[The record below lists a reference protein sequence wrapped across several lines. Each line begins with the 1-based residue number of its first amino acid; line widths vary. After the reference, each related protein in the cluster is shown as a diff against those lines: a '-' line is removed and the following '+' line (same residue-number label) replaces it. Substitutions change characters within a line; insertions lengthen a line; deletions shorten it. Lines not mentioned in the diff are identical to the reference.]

1 MDAPLSPDAPP
12 HTESAPK
19 GEAEPVSGRLRALL
33 SPLLGLFSH
42 EPDRTLLSFEQV
54 QSLLAG
60 RTELNRGTQFIA
72 VDHIVGSVG
81 RYRDFDRAFLPL
93 NPAVTERLRRVEQAL
108 ETGAGLPPIDVY
120 QIGDVYFV
128 RDGNHRVALARQH
141 RHDHIDAHV
150 TEIAC
155 RVPLTPEVDVDH
167 LILKAEYSAF
177 LEQTHLDATRPD
189 ARIELTEPGRYE
201 IIREH
206 IEVHRYYLGL
216 EHQRDVDLDEA
227 AASWYDAVYVPVIE
241 AIRETGIVREFP
253 RRTEADL
260 YLWVAYH
267 RERLKESGCTPD
279 DREVAAGLA
288 EQFSERPVARLVKA
302 VVRAIRAA
310 KQAVAETPEPPV
322 SSNP

>member
-1 MDAPLSPDAPP
+1 MDAPLPADPVAQQEPP
-12 HTESAPK
+12 PEPS
-19 GEAEPVSGRLRALL
+19 PVSRRLRALL

-42 EPDRTLLSFEQV
+42 EPDRQLLSFEQV
-54 QSLLAG
+54 QSLLRG
-60 RTELNRGTQFIA
+60 RTERNRGTQFIP

-93 NPAVTERLRRVEQAL
+93 NPAVTERMRRMEQAL
-108 ETGAGLPPIDVY
+108 ESGVGLPPIDVY

-155 RVPLTPEVDVDH
+155 RVPLTPDVDVDD

-201 IIREH
+201 ILREH

-216 EHQRDVDLDEA
+216 EQQREVDVEEA
-227 AASWYDAVYVPVIE
+227 AASWYDSVYVPVIE
-241 AIRETGIVREFP
+241 AIHETGVVREFP

-267 RERLKESGCTPD
+267 RERLKESGCSPD

-310 KQAVAETPEPPV
+310 MQAVSESPEPPI
-322 SSNP
+322 NPSA